1 MERIYQVLSRQQI
14 ELFFQMLQ
22 RENKFSYQKELIE
35 LFAIIQL
42 TRPIF
47 PITLYYMGLLWM
59 GDVIM
64 EIKQQFKKR
73 PALLFTLI
81 DQVSIRTGYGRDYVI
96 DKMMKSEGSE
106 MAKAVLIKHRKEVA
120 NRHKKNLSDSGLID
134 TYLYY
139 LKSGIWEL
147 VNQSPDEVLIM
158 LLKDHLEPF
167 ILALKKE
174 QDYKVVWLRLI
185 HGHELRSVEKVIMA
199 FIQSIK
205 KKKKFEKFIKSIDQY
220 DTGISFK
227 KHIYE
232 RLITDPAWF
241 DNLSFSD
248 KGFNMNRIKE
258 EVDSFLSQEQDIKD
272 LSLVP
277 LIKYINEGKLEFDY
291 SLTENLKMAKR
302 LRKKDLIALSMI
314 ISFDMNNY
322 QNKLKLKRIFQIFSL
337 TQIDILFVSFAR
349 QEIKKRKVFE
359 NFHYL
364 KILLQTLFSEN
375 IYHYGYQQIA
385 SFINHFSISD
395 PQLKQIII

>member
-1 MERIYQVLSRQQI
+1 M
-14 ELFFQMLQ
+14 
-22 RENKFSYQKELIE
+22 
-35 LFAIIQL
+35 
-42 TRPIF
+42 
-47 PITLYYMGLLWM
+47 
-59 GDVIM
+59 
-64 EIKQQFKKR
+64 
-73 PALLFTLI
+73 
-81 DQVSIRTGYGRDYVI
+81 
-96 DKMMKSEGSE
+96 
-106 MAKAVLIKHRKEVA
+106 
-120 NRHKKNLSDSGLID
+120 
-134 TYLYY
+134 
-139 LKSGIWEL
+139 
-147 VNQSPDEVLIM
+147 
-158 LLKDHLEPF
+158 
-167 ILALKKE
+167 
-174 QDYKVVWLRLI
+174 WLRLI

-395 PQLKQIII
+395 PQLNRSLYELLERVALKKDMVFTELLSTIITHLNPGEYSKLIALRRQLIQSKAIIETAKEKSYKITDDLLLLLNYLELGVWLSVDLDPISTLKKVLEDNFDQLTIQFKKRISHQIFWLRLLYQFDFDIVLEIILRVFKDTDGIYSATKIFI